1 MLQIANSATFEETR
15 NIRRRRRREEEA
27 GDCEF
32 AAKKMTITLS
42 KTLIT

>member
-15 NIRRRRRREEEA
+15 NIRRRREEEA